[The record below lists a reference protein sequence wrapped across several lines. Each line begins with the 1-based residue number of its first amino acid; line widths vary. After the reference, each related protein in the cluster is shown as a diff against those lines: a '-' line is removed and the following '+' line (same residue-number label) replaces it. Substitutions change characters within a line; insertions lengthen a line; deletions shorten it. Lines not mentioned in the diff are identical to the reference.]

1 MKGELFTMDFI
12 RFLHGPLLSTLG
24 ALLVVWLLATVLLKN
39 ADDEMKP
46 YIRKGRNWVTA
57 LILLALAWFA
67 FSAATV
73 NEVPRKVIDRSVANE
88 RAKIVEEQGR
98 EASEAAKKG
107 AEEKR

>member
-1 MKGELFTMDFI
+1 MDFV
-12 RFLHGPLLSTLG
+12 RFLHGPLLGTLG
-24 ALLVVWLLATVLLKN
+24 VLLVVWLLSAVLLKN
-39 ADDEMKP
+39 VEEDAKP
-46 YIRKGRNWVTA
+46 YIRKGRNWLSVV
-57 LILLALAWFA
+57 ILLALAWFA

-88 RAKIVEEQGR
+88 RARIVEEQGR